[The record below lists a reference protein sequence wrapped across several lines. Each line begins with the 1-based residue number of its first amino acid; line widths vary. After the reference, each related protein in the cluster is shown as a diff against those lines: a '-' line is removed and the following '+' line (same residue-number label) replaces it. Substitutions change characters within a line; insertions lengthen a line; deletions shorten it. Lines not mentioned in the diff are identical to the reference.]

1 MSAICGWVGDVPS
14 PSETLGAMLAAVDY
28 RGDVT
33 DHHIEAGFALGVRA
47 FSDRAPGGALLYRGP
62 LGLCVC
68 AGTPIPNQG
77 PESVAERL
85 ASRLHAATQSGDV
98 ARALS
103 DIDGA
108 FAAAAWD
115 PEHRT
120 LRLIRDPFG
129 VRSLYYVQQGATLYF
144 ASELKQLQTIP
155 GLDWTLDH
163 AALHKYLTFS
173 FVPGE
178 AVPIHGVRRLL
189 PGHLLTA
196 KDGSLHVAPYFTLTE
211 ALPVAA
217 ADDSERQAEAVRRLR
232 RLGREAVARR
242 LSGESEVGLYL
253 SGGLDSSAVG
263 HWLHESGV
271 RVRALSLDFGE
282 HSVEREQAAEVAKS
296 LGLDFTLI
304 RVGAIEVLQVF
315 DDLVYRLDLPF
326 GDAVTGPQYLLGQA
340 AHKAGLKVI
349 FNGEGG
355 DQLFGGWTT
364 KPMIAAA
371 LFSGIVRE
379 ASPEELY
386 LGSYHRFYGLEHAL
400 YTPEFQAQLGD
411 PGQRRAL
418 LSPYLGSPQ
427 VGSFL
432 NRVRLADIALKGS
445 QNILPRAERMSSAWG
460 LDIRTPLFDRRLA
473 EFSFAI
479 PPHLK
484 LHGACEKYVLKL
496 AMQGRL
502 PEDIV
507 WRPKSGM
514 SVPITDWVRGPLRPV
529 IDDLLSPDSLRR
541 RGLFRMDYVSRLRQ
555 GQDEP
560 AETRRRRIGEKLW
573 ALAMLEAWLRRFYD
587 RRAARPQTPLATV
600 TARGSR

>member
-1 MSAICGWVGDVPS
+1 MSAICGWVGNVASAP
-14 PSETLGAMLAAVDY
+14 ETLEAMLAAVSY
-28 RGDVT
+28 RGNAT
-33 DHHIEAGFALGVRA
+33 DRFIGDGIALG
-47 FSDRAPGGALLYRGP
+47 YRFFAARPHRSSAIEQGP
-62 LGLCVC
+62 HGLCAC
-68 AGTPIPNQG
+68 AGTLAPAQATDSPARLL
-77 PESVAERL
+77 AERL
-85 ASRLHAATQSGDV
+85 HAQSQASETAT
-98 ARALS
+98 ALA

-108 FAAAAWD
+108 FAAAVWNTSTRRL
-115 PEHRT
+115 H
-120 LRLIRDPFG
+120 LIRDPFG
-129 VRSLYYVQQGATLYF
+129 VRSLYYLQARGVLYF
-144 ASELKQLQTIP
+144 GSELKQLLALP
-155 GLDWTLDH
+155 GLDLSLDFS
-163 AALHKYLTFS
+163 ALHKYLTFS

-178 AVPIHGVRRLL
+178 AVPIKGVRRLL
-189 PGHLLTA
+189 PGHVLSYDA
-196 KDGSLHVAPYFTLTE
+196 QAGHVQVAPYFALVE

-217 ADDSERQAEAVRRLR
+217 ADDNERQVEAVRRLR

-263 HWLHESGV
+263 YWLHECGA
-271 RVRALSLDFGE
+271 RVRTLSLDFGE
-282 HSVEREQAAEVAKS
+282 HSVEREQAAEVAKT
-296 LGLDFTLI
+296 LGLDFELI
-304 RVGAIEVLQVF
+304 RVGGAEVGAVF

-340 AHKAGLKVI
+340 ARKAGLQVI

-355 DQLFGGWTT
+355 DQLFGGWTS

-386 LGSYHRFYGLEHAL
+386 LQSYHRFYGLEEEL
-400 YTPEFQAQLGD
+400 YTPEFQAQLGG

-445 QNILPRAERMSSAWG
+445 QNILPRAERMGSAWG

-473 EFSFAI
+473 AFSFAI

-484 LHGACEKYVLKL
+484 LHGACEKYVFKL

-514 SVPITDWVRGPLRPV
+514 SVPITEWVQGPLQPL
-529 IDDLLSPDSLRR
+529 IDELLSPASLSR
-541 RGLFRMDYVSRLRQ
+541 RGLFRPDYVERLRQ

-560 AETRRRRIGEKLW
+560 GETRRRRIGEKLW

-587 RRAARPQTPLATV
+587 HRGTHLDAAAG
-600 TARGSR
+600 ASR

>member
-1 MSAICGWVGDVPS
+1 MSAICGWVGDVKS
-14 PSETLGAMLAAVDY
+14 PRDTLDAMLAAVDY
-28 RGDVT
+28 RGDRSDVWLG
-33 DHHIEAGFALGVRA
+33 DGVALGYRFFGERA
-47 FSDRAPGGALLYRGP
+47 HRSPAIYHGP
-62 LGLCVC
+62 QGRCAC
-68 AGTPIPNQG
+68 AGTLALAKAT
-77 PESVAERL
+77 ESPAALL
-85 ASRLHAATQSGDV
+85 ADRLHAVSTTDV
-98 ARALS
+98 MAAGLA
-103 DIDGA
+103 DLDGA
-108 FAAAAWD
+108 FGAALWD
-115 PEHRT
+115 DATRC

-129 VRSLYYVQQGATLYF
+129 VRSLYYVQQGSTLYF
-144 ASELKQLQTIP
+144 ASELKQLLAIP
-155 GLDWTLDH
+155 DLERALDYS
-163 AALHKYLTFS
+163 ALHKYLTFS

-178 AVPIHGVRRLL
+178 SVPLRGVRRLL
-189 PGHLLTA
+189 PGHVLSFQ
-196 KDGSLHVAPYFTLTE
+196 DGRLQTTSYFTLVE
-211 ALPVAA
+211 ALPQVSS
-217 ADDSERQAEAVRRLR
+217 DDSDRQADAVRRLR

-263 HWLHESGV
+263 YWLSDCGV

-282 HSVEREQAAEVAKS
+282 HNVEREQAAEVARS
-296 LGLDFTLI
+296 LGLQFDLI
-304 RVGAIEVLQVF
+304 RVGGAEVAAVF

-340 AHKAGLKVI
+340 ARRAGLQVI

-355 DQLFGGWTT
+355 DQLFGGWTS

-386 LGSYHRFYGLEHAL
+386 LQSYHRFYGLEDAL
-400 YTPEFQAQLGD
+400 YTKDFAAQLGG

-473 EFSFAI
+473 ELSFAI

-484 LHGACEKYVLKL
+484 LHGACEKYVFKL

-514 SVPITDWVRGPLRPV
+514 SVPMTDWALGPLRPIV
-529 IDDLLSPDSLRR
+529 DDLLSPESLTR
-541 RGLFRMDYVSRLRQ
+541 RGLFRPEYVDRLRQ

-587 RRAARPQTPLATV
+587 RPAVRAG
-600 TARGSR
+600 GSR

>member
-1 MSAICGWVGDVPS
+1 
-14 PSETLGAMLAAVDY
+14 MLAAVDY
-28 RGDVT
+28 RGNT
-33 DHHIEAGFALGVRA
+33 SDHLLSEGMALGYRFFAERA
-47 FSDRAPGGALLYRGP
+47 HRSPGIHRGP
-62 LGLCVC
+62 TGSCAC
-68 AGTPIPNQG
+68 AGTLAPAKATDSPAG
-77 PESVAERL
+77 LLAGRL
-85 ASRLHAATQSGDV
+85 LPPTAGADLAA
-98 ARALS
+98 ALS
-103 DIDGA
+103 DLDGA
-108 FAAAAWD
+108 FAAALWNAQT
-115 PEHRT
+115 RS
-120 LRLIRDPFG
+120 LRLLRDPFG
-129 VRSLYYVQQGATLYF
+129 VRSLYYLQVRGTLYF
-144 ASELKQLQTIP
+144 GSELKQLLAIP
-155 GLDWTLDH
+155 DLDIALDYS
-163 AALHKYLTFS
+163 ALHKYLTFS

-178 AVPIHGVRRLL
+178 AVPLSGVRRLL
-189 PGHLLTA
+189 PGHVLTYERGEV
-196 KDGSLHVAPYFTLTE
+196 KTTPYFTLVE
-211 ALPVAA
+211 ALAEHS
-217 ADDSERQAEAVRRLR
+217 ADDNERQAEAVRSLR

-253 SGGLDSSAVG
+253 SGGIDSSAIG
-263 HWLHESGV
+263 YWLSDCGV
-271 RVRALSLDFGE
+271 RVQALSLDFGE
-282 HSVEREQAAEVAKS
+282 HSVEREQATEVAKS
-296 LGLDFTLI
+296 LGLQFQLI
-304 RVGAIEVLQVF
+304 RVGGKEIADIF

-326 GDAVTGPQYLLGQA
+326 GDAVTGPQYLLGHA
-340 AHKAGLKVI
+340 AQKAGLRVI

-371 LFSGIVRE
+371 LFAGIVRE

-386 LGSYHRFYGLEHAL
+386 LQSYHRFYGLEDAL
-400 YTPEFQAQLGD
+400 YTPALAAQLGS

-418 LSPYLGSPQ
+418 LAPYLGNPQ

-445 QNILPRAERMSSAWG
+445 QNILPRAERMCSAFG

-473 EFSFAI
+473 DFSFAI

-514 SVPITDWVRGPLRPV
+514 SVPMTDWVQGPLRPI
-529 IDDLLSPDSLRR
+529 IDELLSPEAIAR
-541 RGLFRMDYVSRLRQ
+541 RGLFRPEYIERLRQ

-587 RRAARPQTPLATV
+587 RRAPRLG
-600 TARGSR
+600 GSR

>member
-1 MSAICGWVGDVPS
+1 
-14 PSETLGAMLAAVDY
+14 MLAASDY
-28 RGDVT
+28 RGDT
-33 DHHIEAGFALGVRA
+33 
-47 FSDRAPGGALLYRGP
+47 SDRFLAEG
-62 LGLCVC
+62 LGLGYRFLAERGHRSPGIEQGPEGLCAC
-68 AGTPIPNQG
+68 AGTLAPAQG
-77 PESVAERL
+77 EGPPARRL
-85 ASRLHAATQSGDV
+85 LQRL
-98 ARALS
+98 RALS
-103 DIDGA
+103 GPDDARSALADLDGA

-115 PEHRT
+115 PTTRR

-129 VRSLYYVQQGATLYF
+129 VRSLYSLQQGGTLYF
-144 ASELKQLQTIP
+144 ASELKQLLAIP
-155 GLDWTLDH
+155 GLALSLD
-163 AALHKYLTFS
+163 ASALHKYLTFS

-178 AVPIHGVRRLL
+178 AVPIKGVRRLL
-189 PGHLLTA
+189 PGQILTYDA
-196 KDGSLHVAPYFTLTE
+196 ESGSAQGTPYFALTE

-217 ADDSERQAEAVRRLR
+217 DDDGERQAEAVRRLR
-232 RLGREAVARR
+232 RLGREAVTRR
-242 LSGESEVGLYL
+242 LAGEAEVGLYL

-263 HWLHESGV
+263 YWLRESGV

-282 HSVEREQAAEVAKS
+282 QSVEREQAAEVAKS
-296 LGLDFTLI
+296 LGLDFALI
-304 RVGAIEVLQVF
+304 PVGGAEVASVF

-340 AHKAGLKVI
+340 AHRAGLGVI

-355 DQLFGGWTT
+355 DQLFGGWTS

-386 LGSYHRFYGLEHAL
+386 LGSYHRFYGLEDEL
-400 YTPEFQAQLGD
+400 YTKEFAAQLGG

-484 LHGACEKYVLKL
+484 LHGACEKYVFKL

-514 SVPITDWVRGPLRPV
+514 SVPITDWVQGPLRPI
-529 IDDLLSPDSLRR
+529 IDDLLSPQSLRR
-541 RGLFRMDYVSRLRQ
+541 RGLFRPEYVERLRS

-587 RRAARPQTPLATV
+587 RRGARPDPRPAAPDPTGAP
-600 TARGSR
+600 R